1 MIIAKNRETVEEV
14 IDNVVSMIKKSDIG
28 IKSWTQLLS
37 KGYEK
42 VERDISWKSFVSIV
56 YNRLWFDIR

>member
-1 MIIAKNRETVEEV
+1 MIMARNRKFVEET
-14 IDNVVSMIKKSDIG
+14 IDTVVSMIKKSDIG

-37 KGYEK
+37 KEYEK